1 MKRILIDG
9 RSCRDK
15 QTLHQQL
22 KDQLVFPDYYGK
34 NLDALYDMLST
45 TQEEVEIGFLNKD
58 ELHGN
63 LGSYA
68 DALLATLQEAAANN
82 PFLHLSDG
90 TTPAEKV
97 GSQAESENQSEH
109 EL

>member
-1 MKRILIDG
+1 MKRALIDG

-22 KDQLVFPDYYGK
+22 KDQLIFPDYYGK

-45 TQEEVEIGFLNKD
+45 TQEEIDIGFLNRE
-58 ELHGN
+58 ELHG
-63 LGSYA
+63 
-68 DALLATLQEAAANN
+68 N

>member
-1 MKRILIDG
+1 MKRALIDG

-45 TQEEVEIGFLNKD
+45 AQEEIEIGFLNKD
-58 ELHGN
+58 EL
-63 LGSYA
+63 Y
-68 DALLATLQEAAANN
+68 
-82 PFLHLSDG
+82 LSLI
-90 TTPAEKV
+90 
-97 GSQAESENQSEH
+97 H
-109 EL
+109 I

>member
-1 MKRILIDG
+1 MKRALIDG

-15 QTLHQQL
+15 QALHQQL

-45 TQEEVEIGFLNKD
+45 AQEEVEIRFLNRD

-82 PFLHLSDG
+82 PFFHLSDG
-90 TTPAEKV
+90 TTLVEKV
-97 GSQAESENQSEH
+97 GNQPESEN
-109 EL
+109 

>member
-9 RSCRDK
+9 RSCQDK

-22 KDQLVFPDYYGK
+22 KNQLAFPDYYGK
-34 NLDALYDMLST
+34 NLDALYDMLSA
-45 TQEEVEIGFLNKD
+45 TQEEIEIGFLNRE
-58 ELHGN
+58 ELYGN

-68 DALLATLQEAAANN
+68 DALLVTLQEATANN

-97 GSQAESENQSEH
+97 GSQPESEN
-109 EL
+109 

>member
-1 MKRILIDG
+1 MKRALIDG

-22 KDQLVFPDYYGK
+22 KDQLIFPDYYGK

-45 TQEEVEIGFLNKD
+45 TQEEIEIGFLNRE

-68 DALLATLQEAAANN
+68 DALLATLQ
-82 PFLHLSDG
+82 DG